1 MRTIFFIAL
10 RHLITRKRQTA
21 VAVLGM
27 ALSVT
32 MLVGMTGLMVGFE
45 HKFLSETLKVSPHV
59 VVTDEELVPPEP
71 VARRALGRSSVAMVI
86 HERPPERPARIKR
99 PREVVAA
106 AVGLPGVVAGAQQLV
121 GQAILAF
128 ADKTYP
134 VELRG
139 IEPELQD
146 TVTPVRDYVVAG
158 RYDALSTAPDAILL
172 GSGVAEKIGAAVGDK
187 ITAAGPEGGRVAL
200 KVVAIFD
207 TGIPPV
213 DKSRAF
219 VPLRAAQSV
228 LKRPDEVNSI
238 GFRLND
244 TERAPDIASVIGSL
258 SGYKTESWQEQNANW
273 LGIFAFQQMVTRLVI
288 FFLLTVA
295 SFGILNILIM
305 IVLEKKR
312 DIAILRSIGLTRAQ
326 ILRIF
331 LLQGILMG
339 LAGAAVGCV
348 MGALLVAGVQKIP
361 VHLEGLVK
369 ADHIHMWVESWYYA
383 AASAFAVAAGLIAS
397 ILPSRRAAATEPVD
411 VLRGTA

>member
-1 MRTIFFIAL
+1 
-10 RHLITRKRQTA
+10 
-21 VAVLGM
+21 M

-32 MLVGMTGLMVGFE
+32 MLVGMTGLMKGFE

-59 VVTDEELVPPEP
+59 VVTDEELAQPEP
-71 VARRALGRSSVAMVI
+71 VAERALGRASLAMVL
-86 HERPPERPARIKR
+86 HARPADRPARIKR

-106 AVGLPGVVAGAQQLV
+106 AARLPGVVAGAQQLV

-128 ADKTYP
+128 ADKTFP

-146 TVTPVRDYVVAG
+146 AVTPVREYVIAG
-158 RYDALSTAPDAILL
+158 RYESLSTSPDAILL
-172 GSGVAEKIGAAVGDK
+172 GSGVAEKLGATLGDK
-187 ITAAGPEGGRVAL
+187 ITAAGPLGGRVPL

-213 DKSRAF
+213 DKTRAF
-219 VPLRAAQSV
+219 LPLRTAQTV
-228 LKRPDEVNSI
+228 LRRPDEVNSI
-238 GFRLND
+238 GFRLDD
-244 TERAPDIASVIGSL
+244 TERAPEVAAVVGPI

-312 DIAILRSIGLTRAQ
+312 DIAILRSVGLTRAQ

-339 LAGAAVGCV
+339 IAGAAVGCV
-348 MGALLVAGVQKIP
+348 MGAVLVWGVQRIP

-369 ADHIHMWVESWYYA
+369 ADHIHMWVEPWYYA
-383 AASAFAVAAGLIAS
+383 AASGFAIAAGLVAS
-397 ILPSRRAAATEPVD
+397 ILPSRKAASTEPVD
-411 VLRGTA
+411 VLRGIA